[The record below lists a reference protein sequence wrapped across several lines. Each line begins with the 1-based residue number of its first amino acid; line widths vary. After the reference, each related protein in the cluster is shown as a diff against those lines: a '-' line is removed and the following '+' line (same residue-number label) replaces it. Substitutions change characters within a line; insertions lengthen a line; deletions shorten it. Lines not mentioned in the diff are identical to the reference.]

1 MSLAELC
8 SQDLDRL
15 RLEAQN
21 LGPFL
26 VIKYIKNY
34 SYQNMSITKV
44 VTLFLYFSTTTKKIQ
59 KDPAYF

>member
-44 VTLFLYFSTTTKKIQ
+44 VTLFLYFSTTKKKIQ
-59 KDPAYF
+59 KDPV